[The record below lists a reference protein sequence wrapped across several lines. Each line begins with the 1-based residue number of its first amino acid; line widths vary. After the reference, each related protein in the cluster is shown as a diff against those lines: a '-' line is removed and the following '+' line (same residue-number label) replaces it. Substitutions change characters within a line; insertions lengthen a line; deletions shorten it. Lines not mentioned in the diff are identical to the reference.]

1 MRRSRRPG
9 FDVDDTPKV
18 EDQIKLIEA
27 QASAKEVASKFIGK
41 YGILL
46 IVFLVCVGV
55 FAATILPAEA
65 LTPVVGLVSTAAM
78 ALIGILTGITG
89 TAAKQEKPEFQVI
102 QNLID
107 RLDQKEPMRVDVTE
121 GKITVTKGVDTI
133 DLVKSEQKDK

>member
-1 MRRSRRPG
+1 MQPEDSIAKEMQVP
-9 FDVDDTPKV
+9 
-18 EDQIKLIEA
+18 DQIKLIEA

-41 YGILL
+41 YGILM

-89 TAAKQEKPEFQVI
+89 TAPKQEKPEFQVI

-107 RLDQKEPMRVDVTE
+107 RLDQQEPMRVDVAD
-121 GKITVTKGVDTI
+121 GRVTVTKGSDTI
-133 DLVKSEQKDK
+133 ALDKPNQKE